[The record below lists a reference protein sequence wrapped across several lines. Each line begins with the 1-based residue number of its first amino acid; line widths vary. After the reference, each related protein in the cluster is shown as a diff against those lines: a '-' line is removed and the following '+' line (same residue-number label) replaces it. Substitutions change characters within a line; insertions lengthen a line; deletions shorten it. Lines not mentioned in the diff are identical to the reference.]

1 MRLLTILLL
10 LLLLCYSCSKE
21 ESGDYEPYIK
31 GSIVG
36 YAMLFDEYLYMMEDH
51 SGIAVYTEP
60 GRQYS
65 GTTDITGKYEIKGVP
80 TGTYNLSFEKDG
92 FNTMKYLE
100 VTHLGGAATVISPWS
115 RVVIYPDITNSII
128 NMTFQGD
135 EVSVEVDYSGGN
147 YMDYLS
153 ARLFFSTSDGFAI
166 DEADYATNIRV
177 YGAGVSFAE
186 LSDLPFESGATVYCK
201 GCLFSKNE
209 VAILFGNYHYAD
221 CIDFYYD
228 DALGRTIYPNIT
240 EESDQYAFTMP

>member
-80 TGTYNLSFEKDG
+80 TL
-92 FNTMKYLE
+92 
-100 VTHLGGAATVISPWS
+100 
-115 RVVIYPDITNSII
+115 
-128 NMTFQGD
+128 
-135 EVSVEVDYSGGN
+135 
-147 YMDYLS
+147 
-153 ARLFFSTSDGFAI
+153 
-166 DEADYATNIRV
+166 
-177 YGAGVSFAE
+177 
-186 LSDLPFESGATVYCK
+186 
-201 GCLFSKNE
+201 
-209 VAILFGNYHYAD
+209 
-221 CIDFYYD
+221 
-228 DALGRTIYPNIT
+228 
-240 EESDQYAFTMP
+240 